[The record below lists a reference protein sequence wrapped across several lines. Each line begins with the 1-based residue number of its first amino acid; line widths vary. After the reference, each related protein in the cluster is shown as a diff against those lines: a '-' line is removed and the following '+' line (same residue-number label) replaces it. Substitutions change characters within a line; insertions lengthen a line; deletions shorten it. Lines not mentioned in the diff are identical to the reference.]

1 MSAHWETRG
10 TYVTAMEKPKTI
22 HDFFG
27 FPELLYEVQYPASGS
42 PDLAKEIAEIIT
54 KTKVGLDYGWGLD
67 HGCWVVLKRMF
78 PNADV
83 PVVQMSLDHSKPA
96 QFHYDLA
103 KELSAL
109 RTKGVLIVGSGNM
122 VHNLG
127 MVAWDNF
134 DTPGFGYD
142 WAIEASERMKKYIL
156 NDEHQQLINYQSQGM
171 AFDLAIPT
179 PEHYLPLLCALALK
193 EEDEKITLFND
204 KPVAGSLTMTSLKI
218 G

>member
-1 MSAHWETRG
+1 MATTTMKRGKNSQLMPVLFLGHGNPMNGIEENEFTAGFRDIAAKISKPKAVLCMSAHWETRG

-54 KTKVGLDYGWGLD
+54 KTKVGWGLD

-96 QFHYDLA
+96 
-103 KELSAL
+103 
-109 RTKGVLIVGSGNM
+109 
-122 VHNLG
+122 
-127 MVAWDNF
+127 
-134 DTPGFGYD
+134 
-142 WAIEASERMKKYIL
+142 
-156 NDEHQQLINYQSQGM
+156 
-171 AFDLAIPT
+171 
-179 PEHYLPLLCALALK
+179 
-193 EEDEKITLFND
+193 
-204 KPVAGSLTMTSLKI
+204 
-218 G
+218 